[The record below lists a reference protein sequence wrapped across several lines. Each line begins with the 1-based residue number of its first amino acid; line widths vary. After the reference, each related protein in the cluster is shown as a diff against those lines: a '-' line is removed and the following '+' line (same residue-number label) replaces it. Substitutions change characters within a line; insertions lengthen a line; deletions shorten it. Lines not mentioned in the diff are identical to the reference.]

1 LSGSFLLP
9 KECRPAAEN
18 SRSADTKEAGI
29 AKRLNS
35 ILVKYE
41 KRAALSFK

>member
-1 LSGSFLLP
+1 VVLFLLP

-18 SRSADTKEAGI
+18 SRSADAKEAGI